1 MKSGLQT
8 AQMEHAVDNICT
20 VLMCA
25 FARLRT
31 QHLSVEDQHPASLL
45 MLMLDE
51 GLKGLGYSGLTTHQR
66 RLRLYFVD
74 ELVNK
79 LLRVVRAPPQEWIVS
94 DQDEKTYAAM
104 LSGDFSFDPGRLRQ
118 LRERYR
124 SSAQLEHGTIINPVL
139 PTLLLHLLYTHS
151 HSAEYPLSSNIILVI
166 SRSRLL
172 GRLLTS

>member
-1 MKSGLQT
+1 
-8 AQMEHAVDNICT
+8 
-20 VLMCA
+20 
-25 FARLRT
+25 
-31 QHLSVEDQHPASLL
+31 

-139 PTLLLHLLYTHS
+139 YEYSLHCSYTSLYAFT
-151 HSAEYPLSSNIILVI
+151 
-166 SRSRLL
+166 
-172 GRLLTS
+172 